1 MRTEGRS
8 STLLT
13 ELLIVVMFFL
23 LSMTVLVQVFAAA
36 RRESTKAEQTAVA
49 VAEAQNVADRL
60 YRTDDPETGLRELGF
75 KPGDDGWQR
84 ESDLFIL
91 QVTSHIEGEGAGALR
106 VQQVTALSQEGET
119 LVTLPCSRWI
129 GGEDGA

>member
-1 MRTEGRS
+1 MRTGSRS

-13 ELLIVVMFFL
+13 EVLIVVMFFL
-23 LSMTVLVQVFAAA
+23 LSTTVLVQVFVAA
-36 RRESTKAEQTAVA
+36 RRESTRAEQTAAA

-60 YRTDDPETGLRELGF
+60 YHADDPEAELRALGF
-75 KPGDDGWQR
+75 EPGDEGWQR
-84 ESDLFIL
+84 TYDLFVL
-91 QVTSHIEGEGAGALR
+91 QAGSQNEGEGAGTLR

-119 LVTLPCSRWI
+119 IVTLPCSRWI